1 MSELDATVHQPVR
14 LRMMMVLSGV
24 ASVDFEFLL
33 NTLGL
38 TKGNLSSHMAKLED
52 AGYVK
57 VTKTFRGKLPH
68 TSYSMT
74 AKGKKAL
81 ADYWEALDE
90 IRALAEPDD

>member
-14 LRMMMVLSGV
+14 LRMLMVLSGV
-24 ASVDFEFLL
+24 ALADFDFVL

-38 TKGNLSSHMAKLED
+38 TKGNLSSHMARLED

-74 AKGKKAL
+74 ARGKKAL
-81 ADYWEALDE
+81 AKYWEALDE
-90 IRALAEPDD
+90 IRALAERDD

>member
-14 LRMMMVLSGV
+14 LRILMVLSGV
-24 ASVDFEFLL
+24 ASADFDFML

-38 TKGNLSSHMAKLED
+38 TNGNLSSHMARLED

-74 AKGKKAL
+74 AKGKQAL
-81 ADYWEALDE
+81 AGYWEALDE
-90 IRALAEPDD
+90 IRALAKSDD

>member
-1 MSELDATVHQPVR
+1 MSELDATIHQPVR
-14 LRMMMVLSGV
+14 LRMLMVLSGLV
-24 ASVDFEFLL
+24 SADFDFML

-74 AKGKKAL
+74 ARGRRAL
-81 ADYWEALDE
+81 AKYWEALDE
-90 IRALAEPDD
+90 IRGLAESGD

>member
-1 MSELDATVHQPVR
+1 MSELDAAVHQPVR

-52 AGYVK
+52 AGYVR

-68 TSYSMT
+68 TSYAMT

-81 ADYWEALDE
+81 AKYWEALDE
-90 IRALAEPDD
+90 IRALAEPAG